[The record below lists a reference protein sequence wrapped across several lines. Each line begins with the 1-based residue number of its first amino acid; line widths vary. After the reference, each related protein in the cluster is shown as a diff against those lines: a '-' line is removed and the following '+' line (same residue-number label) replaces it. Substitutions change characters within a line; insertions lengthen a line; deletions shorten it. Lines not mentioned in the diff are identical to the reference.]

1 MTPRKAPA
9 APEETAVAPR
19 TCDASL
25 SRAFEFL
32 GKRWNGVLLGS
43 LGQGPSTFSE
53 LKRILGVGDSTL
65 SDRLAELTH
74 AGLVKRT
81 VDEGPPIAVS
91 YELTDAGMA
100 VMPAMH
106 LLADWAGANLTEER
120 CRTAPR

>member
-1 MTPRKAPA
+1 MLGHMATRDVAPA
-9 APEETAVAPR
+9 EPR

-32 GKRWNGVLLGS
+32 GKRWNGVILGT

-65 SDRLAELTH
+65 ADRLVELTT

-81 VDEGPPIAVS
+81 VEEGPPIAVS
-91 YELTDAGMA
+91 YELTPAGLA
-100 VMPAMH
+100 VMPAMQA
-106 LLADWAGANLTEER
+106 LAQWASDNLTEER
-120 CRTAPR
+120 CREVR